1 MKITRD
7 TKKFRIAKYY
17 LKKKKKDKK
26 GGGGG
31 GLKMKKGL
39 GVGVGGSQSH
49 LRPVGSFFL

>member
-17 LKKKKKDKK
+17 LKKKKDKK
-26 GGGGG
+26 GGGG